1 MWQLMAEL
9 TLSSPNHSHFKVFH
23 PPANIPLFPVPTHS
37 IFHIMPSGYLEGQH
51 PFENVLKPKAVNT
64 LLYTLLLSLPLSVS
78 VSVCLSLSHTHYC
91 IYKFKG
97 FAGAFKP
104 MQKLV
109 CGFWFKRPSFESF
122 RGRRAP
128 QRPSIK
134 STPLTLQ
141 TGRLSLEETLT

>member
-9 TLSSPNHSHFKVFH
+9 TLSSPNHSRFKVFH
-23 PPANIPLFPVPTHS
+23 PPANTPLLPVPTHS

-51 PFENVLKPKAVNT
+51 PFENMLRPKAVNI
-64 LLYTLLLSLPLSVS
+64 LFYTAAVS
-78 VSVCLSLSHTHYC
+78 ASFCLCLSHTHYC

-104 MQKLV
+104 IQKLV

-122 RGRRAP
+122 RGQRAP

-134 STPLTLQ
+134 STPLTSQ
-141 TGRLSLEETLT
+141 TGRLSPEETLT